1 MFDSLTDRLTDVFS
15 RLKGKGKLSEED
27 VQEALKEVKLA
38 LLESDVNYKVVK
50 KFIENVEEKAVG
62 EEVMESLTPGQ
73 QVVKIVRDELASI
86 LGRDRAQLD
95 TSGDPAVIMVAGLQ
109 GSGKTTTCGKL
120 ARWLRKEG
128 HHPLLV
134 AADTYRPAAVDQLE
148 KVGEEIDVPTYSDRE
163 LDPEELAESS
173 LDRANEIGAD
183 VVILDTAGRLQVDE
197 EMMDELVRIKRF
209 VEPEEIL
216 LVADA
221 LTGQEATSIAAEFD
235 EKLEVSGIVLTKMDG
250 DARGGAALSMIQ
262 VTKVPIKFIGTGEK
276 LDSLEAFYP
285 DRIAQRILGM
295 GDMLSLIEKAERE
308 MDQQKTEELEEKI
321 RKSQFTLQDF
331 LDQLD
336 EVRNM
341 GPIGEVLEKIP
352 GVGKNISK
360 FDVDESEID
369 KIEAV
374 INSMTP
380 EERADPK
387 IIDGS
392 RKRRIARGSGREV
405 SDVNDLLKRFNEVK
419 KMMDQM
425 GDMQKKMGKIP
436 ESFGF

>member
-1 MFDSLTDRLTDVFS
+1 MFDSLTDRLTDVLS

-50 KFIENVEEKAVG
+50 EFIANVEEKAVG
-62 EEVMESLTPGQ
+62 EEVMDSLTPGQ
-73 QVVKIVRDELASI
+73 QVVKIVRDELTSI
-86 LGRDRAQLD
+86 LGKDRAELD
-95 TSGDPAVIMVAGLQ
+95 TSGDPTVIMVAGLQ

-120 ARWLRKEG
+120 ARWLDREG
-128 HHPLLV
+128 HKPLLV

-148 KVGEEIDVPTYSDRE
+148 KVGDQVEVPTYSNQDMN
-163 LDPEELAESS
+163 PEELASAS
-173 LDRANEIGAD
+173 IDRAKEEDAD
-183 VVILDTAGRLQVDE
+183 VVILDTAGRLQMDE
-197 EMMDELVRIKRF
+197 EMMEELVRIKGD
-209 VEPEEIL
+209 VEPQEIL

-221 LTGQEATSIAAEFD
+221 LTGQEATSIAGEFD
-235 EKLEVSGIVLTKMDG
+235 EKLDISGIVLTKMDG

-262 VTKVPIKFIGTGEK
+262 VTDVPIKFIGTGEK

-295 GDMLSLIEKAERE
+295 GDMLSLIEKAEKE
-308 MDQQKTEELEEKI
+308 MDQEKTKELEEKI
-321 RKSQFTLQDF
+321 RQSKFTLQDF

-341 GPIGEVLEKIP
+341 GPIGEILEKVP
-352 GVGKNISK
+352 GIGNEVSELD
-360 FDVDESEID
+360 FDESEID
-369 KIEAV
+369 RIEAV
-374 INSMTP
+374 IISMTP
-380 EERADPK
+380 EERANPK

-392 RKRRIARGSGREV
+392 RKRRIAEGSGCEV

-425 GDMQKKMGKIP
+425 GDMQEKLGDMPKG
-436 ESFGF
+436 FGL